1 MSNDTN
7 PEKQVKANT
16 LSDSEILLLG
26 KRVLASEAAILQ
38 ALSLGLDDSFTRCIR
53 LLMDCQGRVILSGVG
68 KSGHIGKKIAASLA
82 SLGTPAFF
90 VHAVEAM
97 HGDLG
102 MFTRQDV
109 VILLSHSG
117 NTAELVQLVPHLQMI
132 TCKLIAVTGNP
143 GSHLAKI
150 ADVHLD
156 TQVRDEADSRGLA
169 PTTSALVTLA
179 IGDALALTL
188 ADLKGFTHQD
198 FFKLHPGGSLG
209 RLGEKSKLEDLE

>member
-1 MSNDTN
+1 MSHDSSLNN
-7 PEKQVKANT
+7 SANT
-16 LSDSEILLLG
+16 GALADEEILLLG
-26 KRVLASEAAILQ
+26 KRVLATEAAVLE
-38 ALSLGLDDSFTRCIR
+38 ALSLALDETFTHCVRM
-53 LLMDCQGRVILSGVG
+53 LMDCEGRVILSGVG
-68 KSGHIGKKIAASLA
+68 KSGHIGKKIAASL

-102 MFTRQDV
+102 MFTSQDV

-117 NTAELVQLVPHLQMI
+117 NTAELVHLIPHLQQI
-132 TCKLIAVTGNP
+132 SCKLIAITGNP
-143 GSHLAKI
+143 ESRLAKMVDI
-150 ADVHLD
+150 HLD
-156 TQVRDEADSRGLA
+156 TQVRAEADSRGLA

-209 RLGEKSKLEDLE
+209 EKSRTTDLH